1 MIWRAQLVKSSA
13 AHSQNME
20 LERQKPWAMAYD
32 PSLNKWESLPDPSS
46 YPIKVNS
53 IFSAAGEFPNPCI
66 VVGSPGNGL
75 QIYQVNAKKWK
86 KREFKICPI
95 FGGDKFCLL
104 WVSVLPHKRVKI
116 SEFKDDCISLL
127 HCTKLREGAD
137 EVGFLQNM
145 FSCVP
150 GSSSQ
155 ICFLVILG
163 FGIHHLS
170 CPMHKLHKKAI
181 PFIKNSAAQAIAEE
195 HLPPSDSSIIS
206 PQSS

>member
-1 MIWRAQLVKSSA
+1 M
-13 AHSQNME
+13 
-20 LERQKPWAMAYD
+20 
-32 PSLNKWESLPDPSS
+32 
-46 YPIKVNS
+46 
-53 IFSAAGEFPNPCI
+53 
-66 VVGSPGNGL
+66 
-75 QIYQVNAKKWK
+75 
-86 KREFKICPI
+86 
-95 FGGDKFCLL
+95 
-104 WVSVLPHKRVKI
+104 
-116 SEFKDDCISLL
+116 
-127 HCTKLREGAD
+127 EGAD

-170 CPMHKLHKKAI
+170 CPMHKAAI